1 MGRSN
6 CQRQSTPRTSVTM
19 SLVTYSDSEAS
30 DDEKPQFKAA
40 PPNPST
46 APTNSSFTVN
56 KANPRK
62 IQVKLHDTPSNGDT
76 DGEPAAKRPRVGV
89 GAFSGFNALLPPP
102 KRDADIKTTLKPAA
116 RKVFSLKTG
125 AEPGFSREADA
136 EMRQFFAEQDTGDQD
151 DTIPSVT
158 KKSVGVEENG
168 SIAQPPKGN
177 AFMFKPLSVARNN
190 KKPKRKADTA
200 KTVVPK
206 GADGLTTSSP
216 SVVRPPAV
224 DVTAPAPAPKKV
236 SLFGMGTVAVP
247 EVVSEQPDEEDEIVE
262 VLDEPEPAFDNF
274 SSTSN
279 AVPSASSAANQGQS
293 LDSIASD
300 LGLSKA
306 DRRQLFGRRGDSG
319 GTAINVFNFNTDQEY
334 AANEELRASGEQ
346 VQHNP
351 VRGIAP
357 GKHSLK
363 QLLSAATTQKDALE
377 ESFATGRKNKKEAGS
392 KYGW

>member
-1 MGRSN
+1 
-6 CQRQSTPRTSVTM
+6 M
-19 SLVTYSDSEAS
+19 SLVTYSDSEGS
-30 DDEKPQFKAA
+30 DDEKPQIKAA
-40 PPNPST
+40 PPKPSN
-46 APTNSSFTVN
+46 APINSNFTVN
-56 KANPRK
+56 RANPRK
-62 IQVKLHDTPSNGDT
+62 IQVKLHDTPSNGDG
-76 DGEPAAKRPRVGV
+76 DGEPTAKRPRVGA
-89 GAFSGFNALLPPP
+89 GAFSGFNALLPAP
-102 KRDADIKTTLKPAA
+102 KRDADVKTTPKPAA

-136 EMRQFFAEQDTGDQD
+136 EMRQFFAEQETVTDQQAVNKSLDQD
-151 DTIPSVT
+151 DTMPSVP
-158 KKSVGVEENG
+158 KKSEGVEGNG

-190 KKPKRKADTA
+190 KKTKRKADTA
-200 KTVVPK
+200 RPVILKS
-206 GADGLTTSSP
+206 ADGLTTSS
-216 SVVRPPAV
+216 SRAVQPPAADGTV
-224 DVTAPAPAPKKV
+224 SAPAPAPAPKKI
-236 SLFGMGTVAVP
+236 SLFGMGSDAIP
-247 EVVSEQPDEEDEIVE
+247 ELDSQLPDEEDEIVE
-262 VLDEPEPAFDNF
+262 VLDEPEPALDSF
-274 SSTSN
+274 SSTSA
-279 AVPSASSAANQGQS
+279 AVPSATSAANQGQS

-334 AANEELRASGEQ
+334 AANEALRASGEQ

-363 QLLSAATTQKDALE
+363 QLLSAATNQADALE